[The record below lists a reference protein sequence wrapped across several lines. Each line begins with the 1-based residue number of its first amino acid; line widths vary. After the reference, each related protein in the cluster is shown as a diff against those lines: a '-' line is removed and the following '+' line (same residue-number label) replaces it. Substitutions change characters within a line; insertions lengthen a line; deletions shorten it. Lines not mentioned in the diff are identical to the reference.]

1 MNLEKISS
9 ITYDLI
15 IAKAD
20 IDFNT
25 DLEKRE
31 HAEKLEKHLIELLK

>member
-25 DLEKRE
+25 DLDKRE
-31 HAEKLEKHLIELLK
+31 HADKLEKEIIEMMK

>member
-1 MNLEKISS
+1 MNFEQISN
-9 ITYDLI
+9 ITYSLI

-25 DLEKRE
+25 DLTKRE
-31 HAEKLEKHLIELLK
+31 HVERLEKHLLELLK